1 MARQTKNPSAPPSS
15 DASSSP
21 WAALNWDDLDRWA
34 GSRSVERGRSYQRG
48 GRVRNL
54 AIMDDGRLLAGVQGT
69 ERYVTSVSLVSAGK
83 RRAQLASQCTCP
95 VGFDGCKHAVAV
107 VAEYLAMLADGRRPA
122 ETDEDDPR
130 WFRLTGEGDPI
141 DEWDEDEGEDDWEDD
156 DIVPRGPVKSAGR
169 GAAAGRSSHKR
180 LSRAEWDA
188 KLKSHLEQKSREQL
202 AEFAWSAVQRFP
214 EVRRELQERI
224 ELGEGDA
231 DQLLAQA
238 RRELRR
244 CTAEPGWRNG
254 WTGEGQTPDYGP
266 LKRRLQR
273 MCELG
278 HADAVVTLGRELID
292 AGMEQVG
299 SSNDEGETAVAL
311 GNCLQVVFQA
321 LERSTLS
328 APDKILYVVD
338 AYLKEDYDILGSYA
352 GKLLDA
358 PWTALDWS
366 AVADALAARLKQ
378 APKAIN
384 RREDF
389 SAAYA
394 RDKISQWLIRALEHA
409 KLDDEVLAVLER
421 EAPLTGSYRRLV
433 AYLVEQKRYEDAECW
448 ARKGIQQTHKQ
459 YPGTASQ
466 LATLLCDA
474 ARRRKQWDVVA
485 GHAAA
490 QFFARPSAAGLDE
503 LVQAATKAK
512 CGPAVHAAALQ
523 FLETGVL
530 PIAVPSA
537 QEGSKAKGKPK
548 AKAPASGAFPLPIPD
563 YLAPTL
569 TEGDRFSSGPRPRF
583 DVLLDLAIK
592 NKQPA
597 EALRWYDRMNEPQK
611 GRTRTW
617 NDWSDPTSFAER
629 VAQAV
634 AAEFPDRA
642 LSIYRQRLE
651 GILPQTGPA
660 AYERCGEYLKKMRA
674 IMKTLHQEDHWDE
687 LVADIRHKY
696 GNRPRFMEVLDK
708 LQKRPIIVT
717 QKARPRK

>member
-1 MARQTKNPSAPPSS
+1 MARQTKDQSAPSS
-15 DASSSP
+15 NDACSSP
-21 WAALNWDDLDRWA
+21 WAVLTWDDLDRWA
-34 GSRSVERGRSYQRG
+34 GSRSFERGRSYQRG

-54 AIMDDGRLLAGVQGT
+54 AIMDDGRLLADVQGT

-83 RRAQLASQCTCP
+83 RRTQLTSQCSCP
-95 VGFDGCKHAVAV
+95 VGVEGCKHAVAV

-122 ETDEDDPR
+122 KTDEDDTR

-141 DEWDEDEGEDDWEDD
+141 DDWDEDDSDDWEGD
-156 DIVPRGPVKSAGR
+156 DIASRRPANSAGR
-169 GAAAGRSSHKR
+169 DAATGRPSRKR
-180 LSRAEWDA
+180 HSRADWDA

-202 AEFAWSAVQRFP
+202 AEFAWSMVQRFP

-254 WTGEGQTPDYGP
+254 WNGEGHTPDYGP

-278 HADAVVTLGRELID
+278 HADAVVALGRELID

-321 LERSTLS
+321 VEKSTLS
-328 APDKILYVVD
+328 APNKLLYVID
-338 AYLKEDYDILGSYA
+338 AYLKEDYDILGSA
-352 GKLLDA
+352 AKKLLDF
-358 PWTALDWS
+358 PWTTQDWS
-366 AVADALAARLKQ
+366 AVADVLAARLKQ
-378 APKAIN
+378 APTAKN
-384 RREDF
+384 RNEDF

-394 RDKISQWLIRALEHA
+394 RDRLSQWLINALEHA
-409 KLDDEVLAVLER
+409 KRDNEVLAVMER
-421 EAPLTGSYRRLV
+421 EAHLTGSYHRLV
-433 AYLVEQKRYEDAECW
+433 AYLIEQRRYEDAERW
-448 ARKGIQQTHKQ
+448 GREGIQQTHQQ
-459 YPGTASQ
+459 YPGASSA
-466 LATLLCDA
+466 LAKLLCDA
-474 ARRRKQWDVVA
+474 ARKRKQWDVVA

-490 QFFARPSAAGLDE
+490 EFFARPSATGLDE
-503 LVQAATKAK
+503 LVRDATKAK
-512 CGPAVHAAALQ
+512 CGPAVHAAAMQ

-530 PIAVPSA
+530 PIAASSH
-537 QEGSKAKGKPK
+537 QGTSKAKGKPK

-563 YLAPTL
+563 YLTPML
-569 TEGDRFSSGPRPRF
+569 TKGDRFSSGPRPRF

-611 GRTRTW
+611 RRADAWSAW
-617 NDWSDPTSFAER
+617 NHPASFAER

-634 AAEFPDRA
+634 AAVFPDRA
-642 LSIYRQRLE
+642 LDIYRQRLD
-651 GILPQTGPA
+651 GILPQTGTT
-660 AYERCGEYLKKMRA
+660 AYEQCGEYLKTMRA

-708 LQKRPIIVT
+708 LQKRPIMEP
-717 QKARPRK
+717 QKTRRRK